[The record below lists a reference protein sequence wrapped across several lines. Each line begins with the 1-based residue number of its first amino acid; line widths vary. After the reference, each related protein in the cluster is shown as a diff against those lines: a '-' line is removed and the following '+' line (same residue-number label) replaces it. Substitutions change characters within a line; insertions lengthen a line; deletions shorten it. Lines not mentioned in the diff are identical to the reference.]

1 MFLAQFLAKGKKQR
15 LSCIVSL
22 PVFPTF
28 ALPATPLQLS
38 EKQTMNQRMQGKRVL
53 VTGAGTGIG
62 RGVALEFAAEGAQV
76 ALHYSHSEHGAQ
88 EAVATIRAA
97 GGTAAAFRADFSQM
111 EDVGRL
117 AEEAMGFLGGLD
129 VLVNNAGITTNAPF
143 AEITTEQFD
152 LLYQVNVRAAMF
164 LAQRCL
170 PALVESK
177 PSAIV
182 NVSSVHAFHGLHE
195 HSIYAGTKGAIVS
208 YTRELSIELA
218 PQGVR
223 MNCIAPGWVVVENH
237 YKVAGDAIDL
247 EQGAYPIPAGFV
259 GQPVDVARL
268 ALFLAS
274 EEARYIVG
282 QTIVIDGGQMSV
294 AANTGDFRQPREA
307 TFGKGYVPG
316 V

>member
-1 MFLAQFLAKGKKQR
+1 M
-15 LSCIVSL
+15 
-22 PVFPTF
+22 P
-28 ALPATPLQLS
+28 
-38 EKQTMNQRMQGKRVL
+38 GKRVL

-62 RGVALEFAAEGAQV
+62 RGVALEFAAEGAHV
-76 ALHYSHSEHGAQ
+76 ALHYSHSDTGAQ
-88 EAVATIRAA
+88 EAAATIRAA
-97 GGTAAAFRADFSQM
+97 GGTAEVFRADFSQV

-117 AEEAMGFLGGLD
+117 AEEAIGFLGGLD

-143 AEITTEQFD
+143 EEITTEQFD
-152 LLYQVNVRAAMF
+152 LLYHVNVRAAMF

-170 PALVESK
+170 PALIESK

-237 YKVAGDAIDL
+237 YKVASDGIDL
-247 EQGAYPIPAGFV
+247 QQGAYPIPAGFV

-268 ALFLAS
+268 AIFLAS
-274 EEARYIVG
+274 TEARYIVG

-294 AANTGDFRQPREA
+294 AANTGDFHKRRES

>member
-97 GGTAAAFRADFSQM
+97 GGIAEAFRADFSQV

-117 AEEAMGFLGGLD
+117 AAEAIGFLGGLD
-129 VLVNNAGITTNAPF
+129 ILVNNAGITTNAPF

-237 YKVAGDAIDL
+237 YKVEGEEIDL